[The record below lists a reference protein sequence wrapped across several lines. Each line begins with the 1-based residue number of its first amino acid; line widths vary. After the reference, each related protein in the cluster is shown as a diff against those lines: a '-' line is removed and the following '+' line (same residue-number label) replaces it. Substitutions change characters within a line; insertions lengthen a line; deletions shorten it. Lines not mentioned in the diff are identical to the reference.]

1 MSEIQAR
8 LVVQRGPNPGSA
20 FELLSAI
27 VKLGRSASN
36 DLVINDPEMSRQHAQ
51 FLRHGDGYV
60 IQDLGSTNGTF
71 VNYQR
76 VTGATPLSHGDVIS
90 FGEAIVLT
98 YWDDSATDSQPVPP
112 PTFQQQPPAATAV
125 PTPPDPIIQTVPP
138 PTPPQPSLPYDS
150 PPVEL
155 AAPPNRRRWLV
166 GCGLAFLLI
175 ICLCM
180 GTLFFLDSYQQGR
193 LLYCGGLRPFWQFL
207 LGPFGFNPAC

>member
-8 LVVQRGPNPGSA
+8 LVVQRGPNPGST

-27 VKLGRSASN
+27 VKIGRSASN
-36 DLVINDPEMSRQHAQ
+36 DLVINDPEISRQHAQ
-51 FLRHGDGYV
+51 FLRQGDGYV
-60 IQDLGSTNGTF
+60 VQDLGSTNGTF

-98 YWDDSATDSQPVPP
+98 YGDDSATDSQPAPP
-112 PTFQQQPPAATAV
+112 PTFQQQPPVATAV
-125 PTPPDPIIQTVPP
+125 LTPPPSSLQPAVQTAPP
-138 PTPPQPSLPYDS
+138 PQYA
-150 PPVEL
+150 PPV
-155 AAPPNRRRWLV
+155 AAAVRPNRRRWLV

-180 GTLFFLDSYQQGR
+180 GALFFLDSYQQGR